1 MKKFL
6 AMVAI
11 ATLILS
17 CSGDRGPMGPSGPQG
32 PAGVNILGQVFE
44 VNANF
49 TNQNGFSAAFNFPQD
64 IEVFESDVV
73 LVYRLAEVI
82 PDSSG
87 PIDVWE
93 MLPATYFI
101 PQGIVYYG
109 FNHTFLDVEIFM
121 DGTADLLL
129 TSLQDFTLD
138 QVFRI
143 AIVPADFAERAD
155 IDIANF
161 NQVLN
166 NLQAHEDF
174 QLRSLN

>member
-17 CSGDRGPMGPSGPQG
+17 CSGDRGPMGPQG

-44 VNANF
+44 VNVNF
-49 TNQNGFSAAFNFPQD
+49 TNQNGFSAAFDFPQD

-73 LVYRLAEVI
+73 LVYRLADVI
-82 PDSSG
+82 PDSTG

-93 MLPATYFI
+93 MLPTTYYI
-101 PQGIVYYG
+101 TQGIVYYG
-109 FNHTFLDVEIFM
+109 FNNTFLDVEIFI

-129 TSLQDFTLD
+129 TSLQEYTLD

-143 AIVPADFAERAD
+143 AIVPADFAERPD
-155 IDIANF
+155 INIANF
-161 NQVLN
+161 NEVLN

-174 QLRSLN
+174 QLKSLN

>member
-1 MKKFL
+1 MKKYL
-6 AMVAI
+6 AILVLSVVI
-11 ATLILS
+11 AS

-32 PAGVNILGQVFE
+32 PPGVNILGQVYE
-44 VNANF
+44 VSINF
-49 TNQNGFSAAFNFPQD
+49 TNTNGFAAGFDFPQD

-73 LVYRLAEVI
+73 LVYRLADVI

-93 MLPATYFI
+93 MLPATYFL

-109 FNHTFLDVEIFM
+109 FDHSFLGVDIFM
-121 DGTADLLL
+121 DGTADLML

-143 AIVPADFAERAD
+143 AIVPADFAERTD

-174 QLRSLN
+174 EMKSLN

>member
-1 MKKFL
+1 L
-6 AMVAI
+6 
-11 ATLILS
+11 
-17 CSGDRGPMGPSGPQG
+17 GPSGPQG

-73 LVYRLAEVI
+73 LVYRLADVI

-143 AIVPADFAERAD
+143 AIVPADFAERTD

-161 NQVLN
+161 GQVLN
-166 NLQAHEDF
+166 HLQAHEDF
-174 QLRSLN
+174 ELKKLN